1 MIETLTTLVRLVDR
15 LNDTIGRFVAWLTL
29 GTALICFLTV
39 YLRYVLNFGF
49 IWLQELYVAE
59 HAIVFMIGAGYTLLY
74 GGHVRVDIFYAR
86 MSARRKAWV
95 DLVGTLVFMA
105 PFLVVVWIY
114 SLPFVRA
121 SWSIFEPSSQPGG
134 MDGVFILKSGLLL
147 FCALVGLQAVAMV
160 ARCSLV
166 IAGRE
171 EFARSG
177 QEH

>member
-1 MIETLTTLVRLVDR
+1 MNALAALIRNVDR
-15 LNDTIGRFVAWLTL
+15 LNDTVGRIVAWLTL

-49 IWLQELYVAE
+49 IWMQELYVAE
-59 HAIVFMIGAGYTLLY
+59 HAVVFMIGAGYTLLY

-86 MSARRKAWV
+86 MPARRKAWV
-95 DLVGTLVFMA
+95 DLIGTLAFMA
-105 PFLVVVWIY
+105 PFLIVVWIY
-114 SLPFVRA
+114 SVPFVRA
-121 SWSIFEPSSQPGG
+121 SWSILEPSSQPGG

-171 EFARSG
+171 EFARPG
-177 QEH
+177 GGH